1 MFAGCNL
8 FAVFFVYFFL
18 PETSGRS
25 LEEIDT
31 MFLLEVK
38 PWKSSHWKPTK
49 GEELITADKLRLN
62 SGARD
67 ITKRQEGGGAETEEQ
82 ETIRSHGRNDLLRM
96 ETCLVH
102 ANTWVLVHGEIPL
115 PEHSKGRRVQD
126 ECLDKRPLY

>member
-82 ETIRSHGRNDLLRM
+82 ETIRSHGRNDL
-96 ETCLVH
+96 
-102 ANTWVLVHGEIPL
+102 P
-115 PEHSKGRRVQD
+115 QD
-126 ECLDKRPLY
+126 GNVSGTREYLGAGARGNSVAGAQ